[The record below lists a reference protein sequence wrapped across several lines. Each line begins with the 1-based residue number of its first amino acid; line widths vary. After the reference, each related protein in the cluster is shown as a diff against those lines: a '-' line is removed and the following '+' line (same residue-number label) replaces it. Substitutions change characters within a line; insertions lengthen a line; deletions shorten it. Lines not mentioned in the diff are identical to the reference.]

1 LPLGFSYASGIS
13 ASQPLPGKPANF
25 LFDLPGAGAV
35 KQPETTTSGVATLFP
50 LEYPARAGELLFA
63 CLHGVETMSRH
74 LQQHTPLPGRLQ
86 KLLKSKFSGILK
98 HLFGTN
104 EIPLLWRELPLRKTH
119 PLETGLCVAEMR
131 STAERQ
137 APFGRTLAD
146 GGSRITP
153 GPDWVPLIKAA
164 APPAAFSPAY
174 LSDRNACA
182 ENGSDLAGRCVLCVG
197 GRAALYPE
205 YRHVVETA
213 GGSLLICRGDQ
224 QGDADRLPMLLAR
237 ADALVCP
244 VDCVDHDAY
253 FAAKR
258 YCRHSGKPCA
268 VLARSDLPTFRKGV
282 EMLAASAATSVQ
294 PTASFS
300 DQQEAG
306 YVTN

>member
-1 LPLGFSYASGIS
+1 M
-13 ASQPLPGKPANF
+13 
-25 LFDLPGAGAV
+25 

-63 CLHGVETMSRH
+63 CLHGVATMSRH
-74 LQQHTPLPGRLQ
+74 LQQHTPLPDRLQ
-86 KLLKSKFSGILK
+86 KLLESKFSGILK

-119 PLETGLCVAEMR
+119 LVETGL
-131 STAERQ
+131 
-137 APFGRTLAD
+137 
-146 GGSRITP
+146 RIKQILSESAFTSSEIRIPP
-153 GPDWVPLIKAA
+153 GKDWVPLIKAA
-164 APPAAFSPAY
+164 TPAAASPPAHRPDRDACTEK
-174 LSDRNACA
+174 LSSRAD
-182 ENGSDLAGRCVLCVG
+182 GSDLAGRCVLCVG

-224 QGDADRLPMLLAR
+224 QEDADRLPMLLAR

-244 VDCVDHDAY
+244 VDCVDHNAY

-258 YCRHSGKPCA
+258 YCRYSGKPCA

-282 EMLAASAATSVQ
+282 KALAASATTPARSVISF
-294 PTASFS
+294 PT
-300 DQQEAG
+300 
-306 YVTN
+306 